1 MIERD
6 ESGLRLRGAVLN
18 TNAALLLAEG
28 RDCLRQKD
36 APRRFVVDLAAMEEA
51 DASALAVAFGWLRT
65 AKSLGI
71 DLRFAHLPAGMVS
84 QAKLYGV
91 YDILPLS

>member
-6 ESGLRLRGAVLN
+6 ERGLRLSGAVLN

-28 RDCLRQKD
+28 RDCLRKKD
-36 APRRFVVDLAAMEEA
+36 TPRRLVVDLSAVEET
-51 DASALAVAFGWLRT
+51 DASALAVAFAWLRT

-71 DLRFAHLPAGMVS
+71 DLRFAHLPSSLIS
-84 QAKLYGV
+84 QARLYGV
-91 YDILPLS
+91 YDILPPG